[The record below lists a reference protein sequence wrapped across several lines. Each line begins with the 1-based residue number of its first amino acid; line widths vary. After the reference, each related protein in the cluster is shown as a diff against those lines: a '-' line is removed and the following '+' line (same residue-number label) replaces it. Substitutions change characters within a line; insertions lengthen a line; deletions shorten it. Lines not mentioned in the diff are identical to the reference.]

1 MEKLLKSL
9 NTRISYIRNN
19 STNKFILTTLDI
31 IDISVNDIKERIFD
45 TEDSLN
51 QCIDHIIN
59 YHISR
64 MKRVPGENNMVYK
77 KMDEMAGFLN
87 DIRTTYFEEN

>member
-1 MEKLLKSL
+1 MEKLLRSL

-45 TEDSLN
+45 TEKSLN

-77 KMDEMAGFLN
+77 KMDEMTGFLN
-87 DIRTTYFEEN
+87 DIRTAYFEEN